1 MKGWNNNMEFNL
13 SPSPQDESN
22 YIDLCTI
29 LKGKKPLELPQH
41 FNGISGKKKL
51 ITALKI
57 SAIKSGFGLVHRS
70 SKSVKNLEKTPSAA
84 YLTLQCSHGLTYHG
98 KEKTFDLVSKT
109 KWSRK
114 CDIKCR
120 FRINISLHRHS
131 NSWYIH
137 NNKASK
143 SNNDNDH
150 IGHFK
155 MDNSHIHTT
164 LNLLPQ
170 DEITLAKQ
178 CSQLNMTTSNMS
190 SLINIRDVLG
200 VNNNWTRHQIY
211 YQNRI
216 NELNKLN
223 STASRDAKASSA
235 EKLISMFKERSD
247 TNFLYLTFEPTEGL
261 MLMIG
266 NYNVISNYLW
276 MNCNVYFD

>member
-120 FRINISLHRHS
+120 FRINISLNKYS

-137 NNKASK
+137 NNKSSK
-143 SNNDNDH
+143 NNNDHDH
-150 IGHFK
+150 IGHYK
-155 MDNSHIHTT
+155 MDTAHIHT
-164 LNLLPQ
+164 NVHMLPK
-170 DEITLAKQ
+170 DEIELARQ
-178 CSQLNMTTSNMS
+178 CSQLNMTNSNMA
-190 SLINIRDVLG
+190 SLINIRDVLN

-211 YQNRI
+211 YNNRKD
-216 NELNKLN
+216 ELNKLN
-223 STASRDAKASSA
+223 SSVSTYSKASSA
-235 EKLISMFKERSD
+235 EKLISMFHERSD

-261 MLMIG
+261 MLMTG
-266 NYNVISNYLW
+266 KYKALDHL
-276 MNCNVYFD
+276 F